1 MSTDAGSV
9 AAAYIDAWRVRDF
22 AALRALLADDVTFD
36 GPFACLDCA
45 ADCVKEL
52 ELMSEIVTDIVVHK
66 HVVDGEDVLTWFDLH
81 TTVAEP
87 VPAASW
93 SRVRAGRLASVRV
106 AFDARLLASPEM
118 PRDSEALT
126 K

>member
-36 GPFACLDCA
+36 GPFACIDGA

-66 HVVDGEDVLTWFDLH
+66 HVVDDEDVLTWFDLH

-87 VPAASW
+87 VQAASW
-93 SRVRAGRLASVRV
+93 TRVSGGRIVRVRA
-106 AFDARLLASPEM
+106 AFDARLLASPDA
-118 PRDSEALT
+118 PRASPP
-126 K
+126 

>member
-9 AAAYIDAWRVRDF
+9 AAAYFDAWRVRDF
-22 AALRALLADDVTFD
+22 GALHSLLADDVTFD

-52 ELMSEIVTDIVVHK
+52 ALMSEIVTGIVVHK
-66 HVVDGEDVLTWFDLH
+66 TFVDGDDVLTWFDLH

-87 VPAASW
+87 VPTANW
-93 SRVRAGRLASVRV
+93 SRVRDGKITNVRV
-106 AFDARLLASPEM
+106 TFDARRLASPESA
-118 PRDSEALT
+118 RS
-126 K
+126 